1 MESIIAPDT
10 ATASS
15 SYPVG
20 RCSEDVRELGESRT
34 KIGPIG
40 VDLRRDH
47 GGDPRGSVRVAR
59 CPDTVNLEEHDGRED
74 MKVWLAD
81 QEVEQ
86 LLEVASDVDVEDF
99 LAIGLGVRCGLRS
112 AEVLDV
118 EPRDVQDTTAG
129 KMLRVQ
135 DGKGGKYRETPIST
149 ELATTISTIA
159 DVRDASK
166 TEPLLDVTTRIL
178 RRWVATR
185 GLELADRT
193 GDDGWHHLPFHDLR
207 RTWATL
213 MKFSGVDAMVVCDW
227 GGWDDL
233 ETFQEHYR
241 GTSTPDAQ
249 HRERKKISWL

>member
-40 VDLRRDH
+40 VGLRRDH

-59 CPDTVNLEEHDGRED
+59 CPDTVNFQEHDGRED

-86 LLEVASDVDVEDF
+86 LLEVASDVDVEHY

-118 EPRDVQDTTAG
+118 EPRDVQDATAG
-129 KMLRVQ
+129 RMRWVQ
-135 DGKGGKYRETPIST
+135 DGKGGKSQETPIPT
-149 ELATTISTIA
+149 QLATTIPTVA
-159 DVRDASK
+159 DVREAS
-166 TEPLLDVTTRIL
+166 TSAPLLDVTTRTL
-178 RRWVATR
+178 RRWV
-185 GLELADRT
+185 
-193 GDDGWHHLPFHDLR
+193 
-207 RTWATL
+207 
-213 MKFSGVDAMVVCDW
+213 
-227 GGWDDL
+227 
-233 ETFQEHYR
+233 
-241 GTSTPDAQ
+241 
-249 HRERKKISWL
+249 KKCAL